1 MEWNLLAHSEYL
13 AAFLVGLLGGIHCL
27 GMCGGIVSA
36 LTFSLPQNKRSH
48 LGSLLPM
55 LLAYNTGRI
64 SGYMLAGALAGG
76 LGAALLAVGG
86 LEDFRFFLQIVAA
99 LFMIALGLYL
109 AGVWMGVG
117 KIENAGRALWQYV
130 EPLGR
135 RFIPLDSVGKALP
148 LGFIWGWLPCGLVY
162 SVLIWS
168 LSAGSI
174 TKGALLMLAF
184 GLGTLPNLLLMGA
197 AAAWLARFTRHPLV
211 KRIAGL
217 LVVGLG
223 MLLLWQAISGH

>member
-1 MEWNLLAHSEYL
+1 MEWSLLAHSEYL
-13 AAFLVGLLGGIHCL
+13 AAFLVGLLGGVHCL

-36 LTFSLPQNKRSH
+36 LTFSLPHTQRNNI
-48 LGSLLPM
+48 GNLLPM

-64 SGYMLAGALAGG
+64 GSYMLAGGLAGG
-76 LGAALLAVGG
+76 LGAAFLSLGS
-86 LEDFRFFLQIVAA
+86 LDSFRLFLQIFAA
-99 LFMIALGLYL
+99 LFMVALGLYL
-109 AGVWMGVG
+109 AGVWQGVA
-117 KIENAGRALWQYV
+117 KIENAGRVLWQYI

-135 RFIPLDSVGKALP
+135 RFMPLDSVSKALP

-168 LSAGSI
+168 LSAGSVA
-174 TKGALLMLAF
+174 KGALLMLAF

-197 AAAWLARFTRHPLV
+197 AAAKLAKFTRNLTV

-217 LVVGLG
+217 LVVALG
-223 MLLLWQAISGH
+223 VLMLWRSVAA